1 MDTSFLE
8 THHDAVNAV
17 LGKWGMCVAAVKGGV
32 DVVELKDSED
42 VAAAVINSVGSGGD
56 VAVVECSVPLWDE
69 TLGIMKQSIISDFN
83 TQHAKSTSEISP
95 GDATTTGD
103 ELISWAIENG
113 NFFIETSNIVSPF
126 MYTFDGTFP
135 VHLTEMGNGEV
146 GFDEYY
152 ANVLPALMVNQLI
165 PDIQNIPDNPVT
177 THVLCQGNGFNA
189 RKKWWDYDDDVVK
202 EDGSTSSSVSDRD
215 VLAISNTIAESVYGA
230 RSFLKIITDLRCG
243 LGAGKSIWRVC
254 VWLRAPRG
262 PRRFFLLVLDIN
274 LKGSGC
280 FVVDSYPDKTFHD
293 FICMYFLIY
302 ITRQGLLGSQL
313 FRRADYIQELSGN
326 FMQRLSFIV
335 RNTIYLS
342 MCGMV
347 SGGLPVNGVTYTVD
361 GGHLFS
367 KKICEFMTSAVS
379 SDELVWLSPMN
390 YEFMNI
396 RDIYLIKVA
405 HSDAHDLEQLHPF
418 VLKGCGIGFDV
429 NESTSLLPVDL
440 SARYQTVI
448 QVSKKW
454 REFIDDGVRDA
465 VKYPRTTRVTESFV
479 ERTAEFIRLRD
490 RERDLFKAEQM
501 ANPVGWGVKYG
512 NFIYRTI
519 SMGSPCLY
527 AISDGKVELESPVIS
542 QDGYF
547 NFNYAHILPALMIN
561 QLLPSIGEKLTGGTV
576 KTFVL
581 CQGTKYT
588 EGSKWWYT
596 DANGAKDAGD
606 KAVDAVNAICKSKDF
621 KKIIELME
629 KKSVAAGAVM
639 RLCIWMFRHRHAYF
653 IVLEKNESGYS
664 CYHVDNIASSPLRD
678 TTVDAFIRKIN
689 SPEILNGCVKNL
701 DPFIHRI
708 SPAHVAI
715 TDDMICVSFMAR
727 STVYLS
733 MINQSNLMWMA
744 ERFSSASGVH
754 FERVSYLV
762 FERRLFDFIGET
774 HKEGKIVWM
783 SPTDEPFIDISELS
797 LIKVDPTFPDR
808 REDADYYVYAGS
820 KNGFVQKNSS
830 ARVLCPESCTAS
842 SHYTANPSSVSLRLT
857 SAAPLAHVRECRLV
871 LERLLGGSR

>member
-1 MDTSFLE
+1 MESFLDSHTE
-8 THHDAVNAV
+8 AVNAV

-32 DVVELKDSED
+32 DN
-42 VAAAVINSVGSGGD
+42 VAA
-56 VAVVECSVPLWDE
+56 VECSSSNNSSSLWDE
-69 TLGIMKQSIISDFN
+69 TLGKMKQSIISDFN
-83 TQHAKSTSEISP
+83 AKLSTAGSP
-95 GDATTTGD
+95 DDATTTGD

-165 PDIQNIPDNPVT
+165 PDIQSISGNPVT

-189 RKKWWDYDDDVVK
+189 RKKWWDYDDDVLND
-202 EDGSTSSSVSDRD
+202 DGSSISSSSVSDRD

-243 LGAGKSIWRVC
+243 LGEGKSIWRVC

-313 FRRADYIQELSGN
+313 FRRADYIQDLGGN

-347 SGGLPVNGVTYTVD
+347 SGGLPVNGVTYRD
-361 GGHLFS
+361 DGHLFS

-379 SDELVWLSPMN
+379 SNELVWLSPMN

-396 RDIYLIKVA
+396 RDIYLIKIA
-405 HSDAHDLEQLHPF
+405 HSAAHDLGKLDQF
-418 VLKGCGIGFDV
+418 VLKDCNVGFMLGAPM
-429 NESTSLLPVDL
+429 SSLSAEL
-440 SARYQTVI
+440 SARYRAVI
-448 QVSKKW
+448 QVSMKW
-454 REFIDDGVRDA
+454 RSFIDSDMRDA
-465 VKYPRTTRVTESFV
+465 VKYPRTTRVTESFAV
-479 ERTAEFIRLRD
+479 RTAEFIRLRD

-512 NFIYRTI
+512 NFIYRTK
-519 SMGSPCLY
+519 SVGSPCLY
-527 AISDGKVELESPVIS
+527 AISDGKLELESPVIS

-561 QLLPSIGEKLTGGTV
+561 QLLPSIEQKLTGGLV

-581 CQGTKYT
+581 CQGMKYT

-596 DANGAKDAGD
+596 DADGAKDAGD

-621 KKIIELME
+621 KKIIKLME
-629 KKSVAAGAVM
+629 KEIVAAGAVM

-678 TTVDAFIRKIN
+678 TTVDAFIRKLN

-783 SPTDEPFIDISELS
+783 SPTDEPFIDISGLS
-797 LIKVDPTFPDR
+797 LIKVDPTFPDK

-830 ARVLCPESCTAS
+830 ARVLCPDSCTAM

-871 LERLLGGSR
+871 LERLLGR